1 MDAPRIQARGKGR
14 KGNTLQGRS
23 QEVSEGRRPQGSEG
37 DLRCD
42 WKTSMSIV
50 PEYILQHVLVK
61 GLRAIRDDGRI
72 VDMLFRNLRQS
83 DLERLRTF
91 FQESTI
97 DISLNYPD
105 QDLHLPAVV
114 ILLKSE
120 AESQAFLGNVMEGPQ
135 MVRALGHPFP
145 KDELRGD
152 ATVLGA
158 GSVATTGG
166 GYRIYLRPTKA
177 TKGDDAAVYIAEGL
191 VNVVDP
197 FEEDVFVVILE
208 GTGAGQ
214 TRQILMIDPI
224 GQGFDSKIT
233 VTPAWTTNP
242 DSTSV
247 IEVRTAADQP
257 GVTGEPSKLF
267 SSQDIIE
274 RKGVIYQ
281 ATYDLLIVGP
291 NPETTVFLYSLVKA
305 LIFLNEDFLVKQ
317 GFMNI
322 AMSGTDFTPRTEFY
336 PDLAY
341 QRALTLS
348 FSYSFDVYQKASEAT
363 LIDKIT
369 IALAVHDPDVK
380 EVEDPGRTVIETT
393 LDLTP

>member
-1 MDAPRIQARGKGR
+1 
-14 KGNTLQGRS
+14 
-23 QEVSEGRRPQGSEG
+23 
-37 DLRCD
+37 
-42 WKTSMSIV
+42 MSIV

-61 GLRAIRDDGRI
+61 GFRAIRDDGRI
-72 VDMLFRNLRQS
+72 VDMLFRNLRQT
-83 DLERLRTF
+83 DLEKLRTF

-105 QDLHLPAVV
+105 QDLHLPSIV

-120 AESQAFLGNVMEGPQ
+120 AENQAFLGNVMEGPQ
-135 MVRALGHPFP
+135 MVRDQGRPFP
-145 KDELRGD
+145 KDELLGD

-166 GYRIYLRPTKA
+166 GYRIYLQPTRA
-177 TKGDDAAVYIAEGL
+177 TKGEDAAVYLSEGL
-191 VNVVDP
+191 IKIVDP
-197 FEEDVFVVILE
+197 FEEDVFVTILE

-214 TRQILMIDPI
+214 TRQILMIDPV

-233 VTPAWTTNP
+233 VTPAWDVNP
-242 DSTSV
+242 DDTSV
-247 IEVRTAADQP
+247 VMVRTAADQP

-267 SSQDIIE
+267 SSSDVIE
-274 RKGVIYQ
+274 RRGVIYQ

-305 LIFLNEDFLVKQ
+305 IIFLNEGFLVRQ

-348 FSYSFDVYQKASEAT
+348 FSYSFDVYEKTSGI
-363 LIDKIT
+363 LIDKIKV
-369 IALAVHDPDVK
+369 ALAVHDPNVE

-393 LDLTP
+393 LDLIP